1 MKTRL
6 ELQEQYGKVLNT
18 QELTSK
24 YEVRS
29 FLAPLVFLTERSTG
43 KRYTAQ
49 FQHMPRYYFDFVKQN
64 R

>member
-18 QELTSK
+18 EELTSK

-29 FLAPLVFLTERSTG
+29 FLAPLVFLTERATG
-43 KRYTAQ
+43 KHVIAR
-49 FQHMPRYYFDFVKQN
+49 FQHMPRYYFNFDKS
-64 R
+64 